1 MTIMHT
7 PLKLL
12 CCVLL
17 SMGLAL
23 PSWAQSID
31 KSLNLGFESEIIVQQ
46 GSATVTLADVVAFLD
61 NRISEADQ
69 INLITDLSQVGSLLS
84 TLVQDEWAFA
94 RAQAAGL
101 LDDPI
106 FAARVR
112 NATLSAV
119 RGLYRDQF
127 LAEHERESYTA
138 AAREMYLARPEQFL
152 GPETHDFEHILI
164 TVGGDRTETAAMQR
178 ALEAHERLSAG
189 ESFVDV
195 AADLSDDTTAAETR
209 HRYED
214 ANLAEVVPA
223 LANAMREAGEGQFSV
238 PVRSQFG
245 WHIGRIVAVHPPEVL
260 PWEAVQARAEER
272 ARRDHLSAVWQR
284 QIHQAQSQPAVFAE
298 GAIRRLLSHYGLDGL
313 PSIREAE
320 LIEEMDP
327 EG

>member
-1 MTIMHT
+1 MQTSS
-7 PLKLL
+7 KLL
-12 CCVLL
+12 LSILL
-17 SMGLAL
+17 SLGFTSLG
-23 PSWAQSID
+23 WAQSPE
-31 KSLNLGFESEIIVQQ
+31 KSLELNFESEILVQQ
-46 GSATVTLADVVAFLD
+46 GPATITLADFVAFMD
-61 NRISEADQ
+61 NRISEDNQ
-69 INLITDLSQVGSLLS
+69 FSLLTDLTQVGSVLN

-94 RAQAAGL
+94 EAQAAGFF
-101 LDDPI
+101 DDPI
-106 FAARVR
+106 FVARVR
-112 NATLSAV
+112 NVTLSAV

-127 LAEHERESYTA
+127 LAEQQRDSYTA
-138 AAREMYLARPEQFL
+138 AAREMYLARPERFL

-164 TVGGDRTETAAMQR
+164 TVGGDRSETVAMQR

-195 AADLSDDTTAAETR
+195 AADFSDDTTAAETR

-214 ANLAEVVPA
+214 ANLADVVPA

-238 PVRSQFG
+238 PVRTQFG

-284 QIHQAQSQPAVFAE
+284 QIRQAQSQPAVFAE

-313 PSIREAE
+313 PSISEAE